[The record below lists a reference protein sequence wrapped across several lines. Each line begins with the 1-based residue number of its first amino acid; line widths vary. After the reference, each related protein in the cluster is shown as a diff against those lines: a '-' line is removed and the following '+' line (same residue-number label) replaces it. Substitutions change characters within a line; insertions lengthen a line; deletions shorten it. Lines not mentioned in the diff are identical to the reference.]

1 MSDEITEAEA
11 FADFI
16 EHREA
21 IMLIAKCRAQGM
33 RVRVDMHP
41 PDDIE
46 TLEYMVTLYRHEGV
60 DNQGSRQWEECGNG
74 FGTTLIHAVREA
86 VKESKGPKTQTASA
100 VATGGDFVTSSLSW
114 VKVPNTCV
122 TFTKKRAGQ
131 AVISGAIIED
141 CYLGHGGSNGAIGV
155 AVDGMVV
162 QTIQAHAPNPNG
174 YQYTYN
180 VSHSVMVAAG
190 AHTVE
195 LMVIKAKGALGDM
208 RVLCNPSTP
217 AKVDVVW

>member
-1 MSDEITEAEA
+1 MSDKITEAEA

-21 IMLIAKCRAQGM
+21 IMLLARCRAEGM

-41 PDDIE
+41 KDEIE
-46 TLEYMVTLYRHEGV
+46 TLEYMVTLYRREGV
-60 DNQGSRQWEECGNG
+60 DNQGSPQWEECGNG
-74 FGTTLIHAVREA
+74 YGATLVQAAREA
-86 VKESKGPKTQTASA
+86 VKESKEPKTQTQSA
-100 VATGGDFVTSSLSW
+100 AATGGDFVTSSLSW
-114 VKVPNTCV
+114 VKVPGTCV
-122 TFTKKRAGQ
+122 TFTKKKPGM
-131 AVISGAIIED
+131 VFITGSIIED
-141 CYLGHGGSNGAIGV
+141 CHLGTAPNGAIGV
-155 AVDGMVV
+155 ALDGMVV

-180 VSHSVMVAAG
+180 VAHSPVVAAG

-208 RVLCNPSTP
+208 RVLCNPTSP
-217 AKVDVVW
+217 ATVNVVW